1 MKKVI
6 TQIKN
11 YFSQS
16 FNQNKTI
23 WFTAFYCNGKAK
35 MNVLSTPRFNQIQ
48 LYSFKMDSDINI
60 PVIVLQKEEAIEL
73 VRRLNLEIK
82 KLNN

>member
-1 MKKVI
+1 MKKFI
-6 TQIKN
+6 TQIKKFFRPN
-11 YFSQS
+11 

-23 WFTAFYCNGKAK
+23 WFTAFYCNGKAR
-35 MNVLSTPRFNQIQ
+35 MNVLSHYKLNQIQ

-73 VRRLNLEIK
+73 VRKLNLEIK
-82 KLNN
+82 KLNH

>member
-1 MKKVI
+1 MKKFI
-6 TQIKN
+6 TQIKKFFRPN
-11 YFSQS
+11 FK
-16 FNQNKTI
+16 QNKTI
-23 WFTAFYCNGKAK
+23 YFTTFYGKGRAAI
-35 MNVLSTPRFNQIQ
+35 NVLSTPKLNHIQ

-60 PVIVLQKEEAIEL
+60 PVLVLEKHHAVEL